1 MCQARKG
8 CPRSAGAEAQLM
20 ALPDQP
26 DFGPSHARHL
36 SLFRASLGSFGPPR
50 GVDDR
55 VAQEPTVAR
64 KSAVTILT

>member
-1 MCQARKG
+1 
-8 CPRSAGAEAQLM
+8 M